1 MGLYEVGAQVGGRLG
16 SKRGL
21 VLGLGHRSRVV
32 RAQVLGFGLRAQ
44 LERRGAPSA
53 SRSIDAVSAGLVH
66 LCREQSP
73 ARCTEQPVHRA
84 FSLCGW
90 PGLCTGSV
98 QGILVCGSKG
108 NIQSFIMTSAPPGA
122 RPGVKEARRP
132 HRRGGAST

>member
-21 VLGLGHRSRVV
+21 VLGLGHRSRVI

-73 ARCTEQPVHRA
+73 QLGVQSA
-84 FSLCGW
+84 SLHSTY
-90 PGLCTGSV
+90 TGPHSLS
-98 QGILVCGSKG
+98 G
-108 NIQSFIMTSAPPGA
+108 
-122 RPGVKEARRP
+122 GVWE
-132 HRRGGAST
+132 

>member
-84 FSLCGW
+84 FSLSAGG
-90 PGLCTGSV
+90 PGCVRALYRASWC
-98 QGILVCGSKG
+98 
-108 NIQSFIMTSAPPGA
+108 M
-122 RPGVKEARRP
+122 GVKVTSR
-132 HRRGGAST
+132 ASS